1 MDTALKKLKVVEL
14 KQILRDNGLRVGGTK
29 SELIARIYE
38 NNIIYENDIKI
49 SKPYI
54 HKGKMK
60 WSAYTVS
67 ELKQALNDFGLPLSG
82 KKEMLV
88 KRLED
93 TGLDDIAASDYYAAE
108 IAKVSPVKK
117 KSAKPI
123 KVKKDVE
130 YIPLVDT
137 LKILEPVDKGI
148 GIKRSVRPKEI
159 AKVSP
164 VKKQVIEKVPNIKR
178 HPFYT
183 YYLEDLKLV
192 LKELNLP
199 TDGLKEAIVARLI
212 EHFKNKPIKW
222 SIEKINSIKAP
233 FHSDIKFTS
242 PKDDLYRTYHYDNG
256 YTTIPVLQNISKYE
270 YNLPTTGSKPQL
282 IDRIIAYEI
291 KNGITRAE
299 NWWKKN
305 AQKYRVFNP

>member
-1 MDTALKKLKVVEL
+1 MDALKKLKVVEL

-38 NNIIYENDIKI
+38 NDINI

-67 ELKQALNDFGLPLSG
+67 ELKQALKDFGLPLSG

-117 KSAKPI
+117 KSDKPI

-137 LKILEPVDKGI
+137 LKILEPVNKSI
-148 GIKRSVRPKEI
+148 VIKRSVRPKEIAKEI

-164 VKKQVIEKVPNIKR
+164 VKKQVTEKVPKK
-178 HPFYT
+178 HPFRGLT
-183 YYLEDLKLV
+183 WSQLKLF
-192 LKELNLP
+192 LSRYDLSTK
-199 TDGLKEAIVARLI
+199 GLKEDLIARLI
-212 EHFKNKPIKW
+212 EYFKNK
-222 SIEKINSIKAP
+222 SISEALRELTELYARSEYDAP
-233 FHSDIKFTS
+233 YLNTK
-242 PKDDLYRTYHYDNG
+242 Y
-256 YTTIPVLQNISKYE
+256 LQNVSND
-270 YNLPTTGSKPQL
+270 YNLQTSGSNKQL
-282 IDRIIAYEI
+282 IDRIVAYELQ
-291 KNGITRAE
+291 NDITRL
-299 NWWKKN
+299 KFK
-305 AQKYRVFNP
+305 